1 MAYIGNWP
9 LAPTAR
15 IVGAALILIYTSA
28 EGLAAS
34 AQGSDQHVPAA
45 VSPPAAPN
53 GGPSLNGRPR
63 ASQKQFPVDEAL
75 LEARI
80 SKLHK
85 DLQITRAEEPQFA
98 AFADTMRS
106 SARAMHAVLLEQ
118 IKNMDLKAVNAL
130 FFYQKR
136 IAIENESLEKL
147 VPAFQTLYA
156 NMSNE
161 QKADADTI
169 FHLHLGEF
177 VASAATIER
186 DFRDTEVCSCRNE
199 GQSCGK

>member
-1 MAYIGNWP
+1 MACIGNWP
-9 LAPTAR
+9 LAATAQ
-15 IVGAALILIYTSA
+15 IVAAALILICTSA
-28 EGLAAS
+28 EGLTAS
-34 AQGSDQHVPAA
+34 PQGSDQHAPATP
-45 VSPPAAPN
+45 SPSVAPD
-53 GGPSLNGRPR
+53 GGPSLPGRPR

-130 FFYQKR
+130 LFYQKR
-136 IAIENESLEKL
+136 VAIENESLKKL

-156 NMSNE
+156 NMSNQ
-161 QKADADTI
+161 QKVDADAI

-177 VASAATIER
+177 VASSPAIER
-186 DFRDTEVCSCRNE
+186 DIRDREVCSCRNE
-199 GQSCGK
+199 GPSRGK